1 MSLALGIQKEKGD
14 RSGEAAMLSQ
24 MAQASLLFG
33 EQANAIEYLQQC
45 LELRLALNDKRGQA
59 DTLLKI
65 VYAHTAGKDNQRAQE
80 AYEECVKLRQEI
92 GDEDGIADMCNVQV
106 EP

>member
-1 MSLALGIQKEKGD
+1 MLA
-14 RSGEAAMLSQ
+14 Q

-33 EQANAIEYLQQC
+33 EQASAIEYLQQC

-65 VYAHTAGKDNQRAQE
+65 VYAQTACKDNQRAQE
-80 AYEECVKLRQEI
+80 AYEECLKLRQEI
-92 GDEDGIADMCNVQV
+92 GDEEGIADMCNVQV
-106 EP
+106 RP